1 MSELRM
7 EVILEYIGL
16 LGSFAL
22 AISGSLKA
30 MDKQFDPFGV
40 FIIAFVTAVGGGTI
54 RDILIEKRE
63 VFWFSSPQYLYYII
77 AGTVLAIIFRR
88 QANKAKRTLMVFDTV
103 GLGLFTVTGVQIG
116 LSFGLDTVTCLI
128 LGTMTGSF
136 GGVIRDIL
144 VNEVPVIFHKEV
156 YATIC
161 IAGGAIYIALYRY
174 GMENPYLQLIP
185 IFFIIL
191 ARFVVVYFKIT
202 LPSIYGK

>member
-1 MSELRM
+1 MEL
-7 EVILEYIGL
+7 ILEYVGL

-22 AISGSLKA
+22 AISGSLTA
-30 MDKQFDPFGV
+30 MDKEFDPFGV

-54 RDILIEKRE
+54 RDILIENRE
-63 VFWFSSPQYLYYII
+63 VFWFSSPQYLYFII
-77 AGTVLAIIFRR
+77 AGTVLAIIFRK

-128 LGTMTGSF
+128 LGTMTGCF

-144 VNEVPVIFHKEV
+144 VNEVPVIFRKEV

-161 IAGGAIYIALYRY
+161 IVGGAIYIVLHRAGL
-174 GMENPYLQLIP
+174 ENPYLQLIP
-185 IFFIIL
+185 TFFIII
-191 ARFVVVYFKIT
+191 ARFVVVYFKIS
-202 LPSIYGK
+202 LPTIYQKK